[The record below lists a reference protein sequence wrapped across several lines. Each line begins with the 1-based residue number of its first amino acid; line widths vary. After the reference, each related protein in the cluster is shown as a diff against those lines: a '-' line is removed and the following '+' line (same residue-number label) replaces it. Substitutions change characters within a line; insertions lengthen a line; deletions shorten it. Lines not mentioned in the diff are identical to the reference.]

1 MWSQVKIEMGF
12 SLQAVDILV
21 AVSGKLLPE
30 YFFLSSLCSASFLLM
45 KRNDVISTSNPHFLD
60 LRWLHLGQSDLCVH
74 LK

>member
-30 YFFLSSLCSASFLLM
+30 YFFIKFVLSIISANEE
-45 KRNDVISTSNPHFLD
+45 K
-60 LRWLHLGQSDLCVH
+60 
-74 LK
+74 